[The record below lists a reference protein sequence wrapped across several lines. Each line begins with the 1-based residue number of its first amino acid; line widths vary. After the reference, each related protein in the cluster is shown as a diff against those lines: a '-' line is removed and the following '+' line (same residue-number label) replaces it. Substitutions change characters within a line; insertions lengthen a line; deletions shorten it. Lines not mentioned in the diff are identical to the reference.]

1 MSEHA
6 IFRAHLTCQGAIIY
20 PNNKNIETPATK
32 VPKSLFSASY
42 YFFYH
47 PLKKQILNLDDL
59 LLCAITT
66 HKKDNGKQ

>member
-20 PNNKNIETPATK
+20 PNNEYLETSATK
-32 VPKSLFSASY
+32 VPKSFFSASY
-42 YFFYH
+42 YFLYY

-59 LLCAITT
+59 SSCAITT
-66 HKKDNGKQ
+66 HKNRQ